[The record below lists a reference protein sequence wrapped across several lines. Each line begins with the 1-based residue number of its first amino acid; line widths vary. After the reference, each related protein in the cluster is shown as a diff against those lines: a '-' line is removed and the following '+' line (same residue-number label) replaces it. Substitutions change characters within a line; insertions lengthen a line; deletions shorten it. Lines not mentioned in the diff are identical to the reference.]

1 MKNKAIISDIQ
12 HFSLGDGPG
21 IRTTVFFKGCNLY
34 CPWCHNPETIS
45 TRPQLLFFQ
54 PLCTNCGSCAALCQL
69 HNIADQK
76 HIFKRDKCVLCGK
89 CASACPSGALKLY
102 RKTMTSVEIMND
114 ILQDKDFYQQSGGG
128 VTLSGGE
135 PLLQADFCAELA
147 QACQKENLS
156 VIIDTAG
163 NVNYSE
169 FEKVL
174 PYITEIYLDLK
185 GSVAEEMFRLTGARM
200 QLILNN
206 LRRLINNKANVTVR
220 IPIIPEYNDTPESA
234 AEAADIIK
242 EYGPAPVNLIP
253 FHRLGSQKYSALDKK
268 YSYAQYPPINPQALE
283 TLAQIFRRAGLE
295 AEIMN

>member
-1 MKNKAIISDIQ
+1 MKNIAVISDIQ

-45 TRPQLLFFQ
+45 AQPQVLFFQ
-54 PLCTNCGSCAALCQL
+54 ALCTNCGSCAALCQL
-69 HNIADQK
+69 HNIVGKK

-89 CASACPSGALKLY
+89 CASACPTGALKLY
-102 RKTMTSVEIMND
+102 GKTMTSVEIMND
-114 ILQDKDFYQQSGGG
+114 ILQDKDFYKQSGGG

-234 AEAADIIK
+234 AEAADIIR

>member
-1 MKNKAIISDIQ
+1 
-12 HFSLGDGPG
+12 
-21 IRTTVFFKGCNLY
+21 
-34 CPWCHNPETIS
+34 
-45 TRPQLLFFQ
+45 
-54 PLCTNCGSCAALCQL
+54 
-69 HNIADQK
+69 
-76 HIFKRDKCVLCGK
+76 
-89 CASACPSGALKLY
+89 
-102 RKTMTSVEIMND
+102 MTSVEIMND

-185 GSVAEEMFRLTGARM
+185 GSVAEEMFRLMGARM

>member
-69 HNIADQK
+69 HNIVGKK

-89 CASACPSGALKLY
+89 CASACPTGALKLY
-102 RKTMTSVEIMND
+102 GKTMTSVEIMND
-114 ILQDKDFYQQSGGG
+114 ILQDKDFYKQSGGG

-200 QLILNN
+200 QLILNH